1 MPRPLSLLAGI
12 AGAVRYEGRSA
23 NGRRANRNL
32 QKGHHSLSMLLRR
45 IQPRRQKVLDRAI
58 SLSLPFFT
66 YRSGRVHHPLRYQNR
81 PTLTVCFYGAVTD
94 FERET
99 AMRLVEANRVNMG
112 FSSVQVYFAEKPEL
126 MAEVI
131 KSR

>member
-1 MPRPLSLLAGI
+1 
-12 AGAVRYEGRSA
+12 
-23 NGRRANRNL
+23 
-32 QKGHHSLSMLLRR
+32 MLLRR
-45 IQPRRQKVLDRAI
+45 IQPRRQEGAGSCHIAQSSVFA
-58 SLSLPFFT
+58 
-66 YRSGRVHHPLRYQNR
+66 YRSGRVHRPLRYQNR
-81 PTLTVCFYGAVTD
+81 PTLTVCFYGAVTG

-126 MAEVI
+126 MAEVL